1 LAFSADG
8 RMMAYL
14 EADERKAPHSSAE
27 RRLAIER

>member
-1 LAFSADG
+1 LVFSADG

-14 EADERKAPHSSAE
+14 EADEREAPHSSAE